1 MGSSVVGRFL
11 TRTKETTRVDSNL
24 LIVLAGLIAA
34 AIVSERLPVTASLWA
49 IPSAIIANWIVLSAH
64 ESFSRFV
71 EGVEIEPMSTLRY
84 GKVQSAPRF
93 DPSRGYVVDVSYNGH
108 VIPVI
113 LDFTTT
119 TALSVPQRVNPGVS
133 MEASR
138 GGLPPTSVKLED
150 VPPSVV
156 VLYHDSVRLGLGTRV
171 RTPTG
176 RDLLM
181 TNHHIAA
188 LEPNGIAYKGHLKK
202 VALDAP
208 VIACDH
214 PHIDC
219 AFYEVPPKIW
229 SLLGVKSASLK
240 PLVKQTAVSLFGGSS
255 STDFS
260 SCVGIAQ
267 IGDNPFLIRHQSTT
281 CSGWSGSPLYHK
293 GCVVGLHI
301 GAADGFNVASNVAWY
316 FHTFKKEVVVES
328 PFEIYGKFREAN
340 SEEYDESL
348 KHGVEYAEYDF
359 SGDTIRASSNT
370 WVRERERYHAEE
382 RRKSGQ
388 PSWADRFGDDSGED
402 VDIETSHPVAPSIS
416 RTRRKRSKR
425 VEQFVDAVSECSFSF
440 ESAHEGITPETS
452 AYDHVPLNLP
462 GGGLEPS
469 GESALG
475 RLIQLGEYRWDSLG
489 DSLPSDGMPFSYVG
503 KSGVIFGEHAGKSV
517 CAAVK
522 DAISVF
528 PDLEGFGWPE
538 RGSKA
543 ELDSLILQ
551 AGRFNRTVCPP
562 GLAQAVQS
570 LQERYPKVPPRRC
583 LRDEWRFDDIFD
595 EVERI
600 LCETG
605 EVNSASSPGVPL
617 AGLANSNGEVRGLA
631 RDLVCLAVVERLNA
645 LASVDPRQHNW
656 TPRELV
662 EKGLCDPVRLF
673 VKNEPHPRKKLLERR
688 FRLISSVSLV
698 DQLVERMLFGPQ
710 NNTEISTWWQWPSKP
725 GMGLLTP
732 EQIRLVW
739 DDVFQKHQAHPAA
752 EADIS
757 GFDWSVQDW
766 ELWSD
771 LAIRINRGNFQ
782 GNLRRAAISRYY
794 CFMNSVFQLSDGTL
808 IQQELPGLMKSGS
821 YCTSSTN
828 SRIRC
833 LMAELIGSPWC
844 IAMGDDSVEGW
855 IEGAQSKYA
864 ALGHTCKEYYPC
876 KTRGRELLEF
886 NFCSHLIRRGHAE
899 LTSWPKALFRFLS
912 SKHEDFED
920 LWVELHTCGV
930 WGRIERYLRGIGR
943 VSHKDGQEGQE
954 NQLQPGAARKE
965 EEPTSTWA
973 FGGTPAS
980 TGSSGSGLPDIWDG
994 SWSTIF

>member
-34 AIVSERLPVTASLWA
+34 AIVSERLPVTASFWA

-113 LDFTTT
+113 LDFATT

-301 GAADGFNVASNVAWY
+301 GAADGYNVASNVAWY
-316 FHTFKKEVVVES
+316 FHTFKRDVVVES

-348 KHGVEYAEYDF
+348 RHGVEYAEYDF

-388 PSWADRFGDDSGED
+388 LSWADRFGDDSGED

-416 RTRRKRSKR
+416 KTRRKRSKR

-440 ESAHEGITPETS
+440 ESAHEGIVPETS
-452 AYDHVPLNLP
+452 AYDHVPLNCQGAGSSLRASP
-462 GGGLEPS
+462 PLDGLSNSENTTGTPS
-469 GESALG
+469 V
-475 RLIQLGEYRWDSLG
+475 IP
-489 DSLPSDGMPFSYVG
+489 SLPTECLSATLENRVSSLENTLG
-503 KSGVIFGEHAGKSV
+503 KVSAQLSKTQSQYSQIL
-517 CAAVK
+517 K
-522 DAISVF
+522 D
-528 PDLEGFGWPE
+528 
-538 RGSKA
+538 
-543 ELDSLILQ
+543 
-551 AGRFNRTVCPP
+551 
-562 GLAQAVQS
+562 
-570 LQERYPKVPPRRC
+570 
-583 LRDEWRFDDIFD
+583 
-595 EVERI
+595 
-600 LCETG
+600 
-605 EVNSASSPGVPL
+605 L
-617 AGLANSNGEVRGLA
+617 AGLRGEVKQSL
-631 RDLVCLAVVERLNA
+631 
-645 LASVDPRQHNW
+645 
-656 TPRELV
+656 TP
-662 EKGLCDPVRLF
+662 
-673 VKNEPHPRKKLLERR
+673 
-688 FRLISSVSLV
+688 SS
-698 DQLVERMLFGPQ
+698 
-710 NNTEISTWWQWPSKP
+710 SKP
-725 GMGLLTP
+725 ADSPGRYVPPGSRKQSNHSKKGT
-732 EQIRLVW
+732 
-739 DDVFQKHQAHPAA
+739 QKSPPGDA
-752 EADIS
+752 S
-757 GFDWSVQDW
+757 G
-766 ELWSD
+766 
-771 LAIRINRGNFQ
+771 
-782 GNLRRAAISRYY
+782 
-794 CFMNSVFQLSDGTL
+794 T
-808 IQQELPGLMKSGS
+808 SGGS
-821 YCTSSTN
+821 TTSSTK
-828 SRIRC
+828 
-833 LMAELIGSPWC
+833 
-844 IAMGDDSVEGW
+844 
-855 IEGAQSKYA
+855 SK
-864 ALGHTCKEYYPC
+864 E
-876 KTRGRELLEF
+876 
-886 NFCSHLIRRGHAE
+886 
-899 LTSWPKALFRFLS
+899 S
-912 SKHEDFED
+912 SAK
-920 LWVELHTCGV
+920 
-930 WGRIERYLRGIGR
+930 
-943 VSHKDGQEGQE
+943 
-954 NQLQPGAARKE
+954 
-965 EEPTSTWA
+965 
-973 FGGTPAS
+973 PAK
-980 TGSSGSGLPDIWDG
+980 
-994 SWSTIF
+994 

>member
-1 MGSSVVGRFL
+1 
-11 TRTKETTRVDSNL
+11 
-24 LIVLAGLIAA
+24 
-34 AIVSERLPVTASLWA
+34 
-49 IPSAIIANWIVLSAH
+49 
-64 ESFSRFV
+64 
-71 EGVEIEPMSTLRY
+71 
-84 GKVQSAPRF
+84 
-93 DPSRGYVVDVSYNGH
+93 
-108 VIPVI
+108 
-113 LDFTTT
+113 
-119 TALSVPQRVNPGVS
+119 
-133 MEASR
+133 
-138 GGLPPTSVKLED
+138 
-150 VPPSVV
+150 
-156 VLYHDSVRLGLGTRV
+156 
-171 RTPTG
+171 
-176 RDLLM
+176 
-181 TNHHIAA
+181 
-188 LEPNGIAYKGHLKK
+188 
-202 VALDAP
+202 
-208 VIACDH
+208 
-214 PHIDC
+214 
-219 AFYEVPPKIW
+219 
-229 SLLGVKSASLK
+229 
-240 PLVKQTAVSLFGGSS
+240 
-255 STDFS
+255 
-260 SCVGIAQ
+260 
-267 IGDNPFLIRHQSTT
+267 
-281 CSGWSGSPLYHK
+281 
-293 GCVVGLHI
+293 
-301 GAADGFNVASNVAWY
+301 
-316 FHTFKKEVVVES
+316 
-328 PFEIYGKFREAN
+328 
-340 SEEYDESL
+340 
-348 KHGVEYAEYDF
+348 
-359 SGDTIRASSNT
+359 
-370 WVRERERYHAEE
+370 
-382 RRKSGQ
+382 
-388 PSWADRFGDDSGED
+388 
-402 VDIETSHPVAPSIS
+402 
-416 RTRRKRSKR
+416 
-425 VEQFVDAVSECSFSF
+425 
-440 ESAHEGITPETS
+440 
-452 AYDHVPLNLP
+452 
-462 GGGLEPS
+462 
-469 GESALG
+469 
-475 RLIQLGEYRWDSLG
+475 
-489 DSLPSDGMPFSYVG
+489 MPFSYVG
-503 KSGVIFGEHAGKSV
+503 ESGVIFGEHAGKSV

-551 AGRFNRTVCPP
+551 AGRFNRTVCPS

-570 LQERYPKVPPRRC
+570 LQEKYPKVPPRRC

-600 LCETG
+600 FCETG

-617 AGLANSNGEVRGLA
+617 TGLANSNGEVRKLA

-673 VKNEPHPRKKLLERR
+673 VKNEPHPQKKLRERR

-725 GMGLLTP
+725 GMGLLTH

-782 GNLRRAAISRYY
+782 GNLRKAAISRYY

-864 ALGHTCKEYYPC
+864 ELGHTCKEYYPC

-886 NFCSHLIRRGHAE
+886 NFCSHLIRKGHAE

-930 WGRIERYLRGIGR
+930 WSRIERYLRGIGR

-954 NQLQPGAARKE
+954 NQLQPGPARKE
-965 EEPTSTWA
+965 EEPASTWA
-973 FGGTPAS
+973 LGGAPAS
-980 TGSSGSGLPDIWDG
+980 TGSSGPGLPDLWDG
-994 SWSTIF
+994 SWTTIF